1 MLRQR
6 HIVGKSIK
14 ICGNECTPKNVK
26 KAGLPRLKNYQSL
39 HHIYNTKI
47 KTSPA
52 RQSSSKN
59 QEKILKK
66 VENSHKKQKIW
77 QPYHR
82 TGTRVYTKSTEAPK
96 LKYTQYWKQIQK
108 TQREYRNP

>member
-1 MLRQR
+1 M
-6 HIVGKSIK
+6 H
-14 ICGNECTPKNVK
+14 TK

-39 HHIYNTKI
+39 HHIYNTNI

-52 RQSSSKN
+52 RQSSLKN
-59 QEKILKK
+59 QEKFFLKK
-66 VENSHKKQKIW
+66 VENSHNEQKIW

-96 LKYTQYWKQIQK
+96 LKYTQYWKQI
-108 TQREYRNP
+108 

>member
-59 QEKILKK
+59 QEKIFKK
-66 VENSHKKQKIW
+66 CRKFTQKNRKFGNPIIGPE
-77 QPYHR
+77 QECTPN
-82 TGTRVYTKSTEAPK
+82 
-96 LKYTQYWKQIQK
+96 Q
-108 TQREYRNP
+108 QRRQNLNIHNIGNK